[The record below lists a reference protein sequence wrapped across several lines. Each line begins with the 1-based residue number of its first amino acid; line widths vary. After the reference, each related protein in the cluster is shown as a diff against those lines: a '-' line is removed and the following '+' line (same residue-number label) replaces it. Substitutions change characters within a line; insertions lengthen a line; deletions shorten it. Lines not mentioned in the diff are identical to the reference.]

1 MKTIFDQISGSLQEG
16 VKLRIDMLEHCGVSI
31 AHAGNSICDCL
42 RRGNKVLLFGNGG
55 SAADAQHI
63 AAEFV
68 GRFMRER
75 IPLPAV
81 ALTADTSVL
90 TAIGNDYGF
99 EQIFARQV
107 VSLGKPGDV
116 GIAISTSGNSPN
128 VLVAIEACRG
138 RGIKTIGLTGG
149 EGGRVAKVVDI
160 PIVVPSTN
168 TARIQ
173 ECHIAIGHIF
183 CELVEPL
190 FGAQAEDRD
199 GKTPNAKLLNWET
212 LLALRQQWQRE
223 GKTVVW
229 TNGCFDLLHVGHLR
243 SLQSARHLG
252 EVLVIGLN
260 SDSSVR
266 QIKGPQRPIM
276 PAHERAEILAAL
288 ACVDWIIIFDETTPE
303 VALSKLQPDIHTK
316 GADYA
321 PPSGKPVPEALIV
334 ESYGG
339 RIEFLPMTPSVSTSD
354 IVQRIRQ
361 QDARK
366 VERSNE

>member
-1 MKTIFDQISGSLQEG
+1 MNVHDSVIQSLREG
-16 VKLRIDMLEHCGVSI
+16 AELRSSLIEYLGGAIE
-31 AHAGNSICDCL
+31 HAGNAICDCL
-42 RRGNKVLLFGNGG
+42 QRDKKVLLFGNGG

-75 IPLPAV
+75 IPLPAI
-81 ALTADTSVL
+81 ALTTDTSVL
-90 TAIGNDYGF
+90 TSIGNDYGF

-107 VSLGKPGDV
+107 LALGKPGDV
-116 GIAISTSGNSPN
+116 AIAISTSGNSPN

-149 EGGRVAKVVDI
+149 NGGQVVKAVDI

-168 TARIQ
+168 TARVQ

-190 FGAQAEDRD
+190 FGD
-199 GKTPNAKLLNWET
+199 GVEGQDGETPTAKLLDWDT
-212 LLALRQQWQRE
+212 LLALRKRWRTE
-223 GKTVVW
+223 RKIVVW

-243 SLQSARHLG
+243 SLQAARHLG
-252 EVLVIGLN
+252 DVLVVGLN

-288 ACVDWIIIFDETTPE
+288 VYVDWIVVFDETTPE
-303 VALSKLQPDIHTK
+303 VALSRLQPDIHTK

-321 PPSGKPVPEALIV
+321 PPNGKPVPEACVV

-339 RIEFLPMTPSVSTSD
+339 RIEFLSMLPGVSTSD

-361 QDARK
+361 QGATK
-366 VERSNE
+366 VERANE